1 MKINRRLMLGSLAGL
16 AAATFAG
23 VSAPVHAADQITL
36 NVLYNLPGFTKFH
49 QPLADEFM
57 KNNPDIKINF
67 LAPAAGYNEGQQQVL
82 RAAVTGNLPDV
93 YFSGYNMTAELVHT
107 LLPRQQITD
116 LTPFIAA
123 EGGQAF
129 LDKNYSPK
137 MAALGQID
145 GKQFGLPVNA
155 SSPIMYINADLVKKA
170 GGDPDNMP
178 TTFPELIALAKK
190 IHTLDPKI
198 AGMGYDINSWP
209 DDWLWQALVY
219 EQGGKLVDPA
229 TKKVA
234 FDNEIGLNALKMAR
248 QFVTEGG
255 QNLLDWDQS
264 RQQFGAGLTGFIFS
278 TPAHVQT
285 IEGLVGNRF
294 PLKTALFPMDNKEK
308 GGVPTGGNSAVI
320 LTQDK
325 AKQDAAWKYLKWIT
339 GPQAQNTIVRITG
352 YLPTNKL
359 ATGPDFLAP
368 YYAEHPNVKTAS
380 LQADRSLPWAGYPG
394 GDSVRIWRTQ
404 RDVIGSVMR
413 GDVTPEAGLKQLVEQ
428 TNALMQ

>member
-1 MKINRRLMLGSLAGL
+1 MYMTRRTVVGGLALGLAMAGL
-16 AAATFAG
+16 GGTANAEG
-23 VSAPVHAADQITL
+23 EITL

-57 KNNPDIKINF
+57 KNNPDVKINF
-67 LAPAAGYNEGQQQVL
+67 LAPAPGYNEGQQQVL
-82 RAAVTGNLPDV
+82 RSAVTGNLPDV
-93 YFSGYNMTAELVHT
+93 YFSGYNLTAELVHA
-107 LLPRQQITD
+107 LEPRNQITD
-116 LTPFIAA
+116 LGPFIEA

-129 LDKNYSPK
+129 LDANYSPK

-145 GKQFGLPVNA
+145 GKQYGLPVNA
-155 SSPIMYINADLVKKA
+155 SSPIIYINAELVRKA

-178 TTFPELIALAKK
+178 KTFDGLIELAAK
-190 IHTLDPKI
+190 IHALDPKV
-198 AGMGYDINSWP
+198 AGMGYDINGWP
-209 DDWLWQALVY
+209 DDWLWQALIFQ
-219 EQGGKLVDPA
+219 QGGKLVDET
-229 TKKVA
+229 TKAVA
-234 FDNEIGLNALKMAR
+234 FDNEIGLNALKLAR
-248 QFVTEGG
+248 RFVTEGG

-285 IEGLVGNRF
+285 VQGLVGDRF
-294 PLKTALFPMDNKEK
+294 ELKTATFPLDNPET

-325 AKQDAAWKYLKWIT
+325 ARQDAAWKYLKWIT
-339 GPQAQNTIVRITG
+339 GPEAQNVIVRITG

-359 ATGPDFLAP
+359 ATGPDYLEP
-368 YYAEHPNVKTAS
+368 YYAENPNVKTAS

-404 RDVIGSVMR
+404 RDVIGAVMR
-413 GDVTPEAGLKQLVEQ
+413 GELSPEDGLKQVVEQ
-428 TNALMQ
+428 TNALMN

>member
-1 MKINRRLMLGSLAGL
+1 MKLNRRAVVSGLALGMAFAGL
-16 AAATFAG
+16 AQPALANE
-23 VSAPVHAADQITL
+23 ITL

-57 KNNPDIKINF
+57 KKNPDVKINF

-82 RAAVTGNLPDV
+82 RSAVTGNLPDV
-93 YFSGYNMTAELVHT
+93 YFSGYNLTAELVHT
-107 LLPRQQITD
+107 LAPRNQITD
-116 LTPFIAA
+116 LGPFIQA

-145 GKQFGLPVNA
+145 GKQYGLPVNA
-155 SSPIMYINADLVKKA
+155 SSPIIYINADLVTKA
-170 GGDPDNMP
+170 GGDPDKMP
-178 TTFPELIALAKK
+178 TTFQELIALAKK
-190 IHTLDPKI
+190 IKALDAKF
-198 AGMGYDINSWP
+198 AGMSYDINGWP
-209 DDWLWQALVY
+209 DDWLWQALVF
-219 EQGGKLVDPA
+219 EQGGKLVDEK
-229 TKKVA
+229 TKTVA

-285 IEGLVGNRF
+285 IQGLVGDRF
-294 PLKTALFPMDNKEK
+294 KLKTATFPLDNKEK

-320 LTQDK
+320 LTQEK

-339 GPQAQNTIVRITG
+339 GPEAQNTIVRITG

-368 YYAEHPNVKTAS
+368 YYVENPNVKTAS

-404 RDVIGSVMR
+404 RDIIGTVMR
-413 GDVTPEAGLKQLVEQ
+413 GEVTPEAGLKQVVEQ
-428 TNALMQ
+428 TNALLK

>member
-1 MKINRRLMLGSLAGL
+1 MKINRRAVMSGLALGMAFAGL
-16 AAATFAG
+16 AK
-23 VSAPVHAADQITL
+23 PVLANEITL

-57 KNNPDIKINF
+57 KKNPDVKINF
-67 LAPAAGYNEGQQQVL
+67 LAPAEGYNQGQQQVL
-82 RAAVTGNLPDV
+82 RSAVTGNLPDV
-93 YFSGYNMTAELVHT
+93 YFSGYNLTAELVHALT
-107 LLPRQQITD
+107 PRNQITD
-116 LTPFIAA
+116 LGPFIQA

-145 GKQFGLPVNA
+145 GKQYGLPVNA
-155 SSPIMYINADLVKKA
+155 SSPIIYINSDLVTKA
-170 GGDPDNMP
+170 GGDPDKMP

-190 IHTLDPKI
+190 IKALDPKL
-198 AGMGYDINSWP
+198 AGMSYDVNGWA
-209 DDWLWQALVY
+209 DDWLWQALVF
-219 EQGGKLVDPA
+219 EQGGQLVDEK
-229 TKKVA
+229 TKTVA

-285 IEGLVGNRF
+285 IQGLVGDRF
-294 PLKTALFPMDNKEK
+294 KLKTATFPLDNKEK

-339 GPQAQNTIVRITG
+339 GPEAQNTIVRITG

-368 YYAEHPNVKTAS
+368 YYVENPNVKTAS
-380 LQADRSLPWAGYPG
+380 LQADRSLPWGAYPG
-394 GDSVRIWRTQ
+394 GESVRIWRTQ
-404 RDVIGSVMR
+404 RDIIGTVMR
-413 GDVTPEAGLKQLVEQ
+413 GEITPEAGLKQIVEQ
-428 TNALMQ
+428 TNALLK

>member
-1 MKINRRLMLGSLAGL
+1 MKLNRRAVVSGLALGMAFAGL
-16 AAATFAG
+16 AQPALANE
-23 VSAPVHAADQITL
+23 ITL

-57 KNNPDIKINF
+57 KKNPDVKINF

-82 RAAVTGNLPDV
+82 RSAVTGNLPDV
-93 YFSGYNMTAELVHT
+93 YFSGYNLTAELVHT
-107 LLPRQQITD
+107 LALRNQITD
-116 LTPFIAA
+116 LGPFIQA

-145 GKQFGLPVNA
+145 GKQYGLPVNA
-155 SSPIMYINADLVKKA
+155 SSPIIYINADLVTKA
-170 GGDPDNMP
+170 GGDPDKMP

-190 IHTLDPKI
+190 IKALDAKF
-198 AGMGYDINSWP
+198 AGMSYDINGWP
-209 DDWLWQALVY
+209 DDWLWQALVF
-219 EQGGKLVDPA
+219 EQGGKLVDEK
-229 TKKVA
+229 TKTVA

-285 IEGLVGNRF
+285 IQGLVGDRF
-294 PLKTALFPMDNKEK
+294 KLKTATFPLDNKEK

-320 LTQDK
+320 LTQEK

-339 GPQAQNTIVRITG
+339 GPEAQNTIVRITG

-368 YYAEHPNVKTAS
+368 YYVENPNVKTAS

-404 RDVIGSVMR
+404 RDIIGTVMR
-413 GDVTPEAGLKQLVEQ
+413 GEVTPEAGLKQVVEQ
-428 TNALMQ
+428 TNALLK

>member
-1 MKINRRLMLGSLAGL
+1 MRITRRTAMSGLAISLALAGL
-16 AAATFAG
+16 SKPSFAAE
-23 VSAPVHAADQITL
+23 VTL

-49 QPLADEFM
+49 QPLAEQFM

-67 LAPAAGYNEGQQQVL
+67 LAPALGYNEGQQQVL
-82 RAAVTGNLPDV
+82 RSAVTGNLPDV
-93 YFSGYNMTAELVHT
+93 YFSGYNLTAELVHT
-107 LLPRQQITD
+107 LLPRKQITE
-116 LTPFIAA
+116 LTPFIEE

-137 MAALGQID
+137 MAALGQVD
-145 GKQFGLPVNA
+145 GKQYGLPVNA
-155 SSPIMYINADLVKKA
+155 SSPIMFINADLVKRA

-178 TTFPELIALAKK
+178 KTFPELIALAKK
-190 IHTLDPKI
+190 IHMMDPKV
-198 AGMGYDINSWP
+198 AGMGYDINGWP
-209 DDWLWQALVY
+209 DDWLWQSLIF
-219 EQGGKLVDPA
+219 EQGGKLVDGA
-229 TKKVA
+229 TGKVA
-234 FDNEIGLNALKMAR
+234 FDNEIGLNALKLCR
-248 QFVTEGG
+248 QFVTDGG
-255 QNLLDWDQS
+255 QSLLDWDQS

-285 IEGLVGNRF
+285 IEGLVGKRF
-294 PLKTALFPMDNKEK
+294 ELKTATFPLDNPTN

-325 AKQDAAWKYLKWIT
+325 TKQDAAWKYLKWIT
-339 GPQAQNTIVRITG
+339 GPEAQNLIVRITG

-359 ATGPDFLAP
+359 ATGQDYLAP

-404 RDVIGSVMR
+404 RDIIGSVMR
-413 GDVTPEAGLKQLVEQ
+413 GDVSPEGGLKQIVEQ
-428 TNALMQ
+428 TNALMSK

>member
-1 MKINRRLMLGSLAGL
+1 MKINRRTALGGLALSLAL
-16 AAATFAG
+16 AG
-23 VSAPVHAADQITL
+23 VSTPSFAADVTL

-57 KNNPDIKINF
+57 KKNPDIKINF
-67 LAPAAGYNEGQQQVL
+67 LAPAPGYNEGQQQVL

-93 YFSGYNMTAELVHT
+93 YFSGYNLTAELVHT
-107 LLPRQQITD
+107 LAPRNQITD
-116 LTPFIAA
+116 LAPFIEA

-129 LDKNYSPK
+129 LDKNYTPN
-137 MAALGQID
+137 MAALGKID
-145 GKQFGLPVNA
+145 GKQYGLPVNA
-155 SSPIMYINADLVKKA
+155 SSPIIYINAELVRKA

-178 TTFPELIALAKK
+178 KTFDGLIALANK
-190 IHTLDPKI
+190 IHKQDSKI
-198 AGMGYDINSWP
+198 AGMGYDINLWP
-209 DDWLWQALVY
+209 DDWLWQALIFQ
-219 EQGGKLVDPA
+219 QGGKLVDEA
-229 TKKVA
+229 TKTVA
-234 FDNEIGLNALKMAR
+234 FNNEIGLNALKLTR
-248 QFVTEGG
+248 RFVTEGG

-285 IEGLVGNRF
+285 VEGLVGNRF
-294 PLKTALFPMDNKEK
+294 ELKTSTFPLDNPEK
-308 GGVPTGGNSAVI
+308 GGVPTGGNSAVM

-339 GPQAQNTIVRITG
+339 GPEAQNVIVRITG

-380 LQADRSLPWAGYPG
+380 LQAERSLPWAGYPG

-404 RDVIGSVMR
+404 RDIIGTVMR
-413 GDVTPEAGLKQLVEQ
+413 GEVTPEDGLKQIVEQ
-428 TNALMQ
+428 TNGLMK

>member
-1 MKINRRLMLGSLAGL
+1 MLINRRTLLGSIALATAFVGP
-16 AAATFAG
+16 AT
-23 VSAPVHAADQITL
+23 SSLAADQVTL

-57 KNNPDIKINF
+57 KNNPDIKISF
-67 LAPAAGYNEGQQQVL
+67 LAPAASYNDGQQQVL
-82 RAAVTGNLPDV
+82 RAAVTDELPDV

-107 LLPRQQITD
+107 LAPRNQITD
-116 LTPFIAA
+116 LTPFIEA

-129 LDKNYSPK
+129 LDKNYTPK

-145 GKQFGLPVNA
+145 GKQYGLPVNA
-155 SSPIMYINADLVKKA
+155 SSPIMYINADLVTKA

-178 TTFPELIALAKK
+178 KTFPELVELAKK
-190 IHTLDPKI
+190 IHALDPKI
-198 AGMGYDINSWP
+198 AGMAYDINGWP

-219 EQGGKLVDPA
+219 EQGGTLVDPA
-229 TKKVA
+229 TSTVA
-234 FDNEIGLNALKMAR
+234 FDNEIGLNALKLAR
-248 QFVTEGG
+248 SFVTEGG

-285 IEGLVGNRF
+285 IEGLVGDRF
-294 PLKTALFPMDNKEK
+294 HLKTSTFPMDNKEK

-325 AKQDAAWKYLKWIT
+325 VKQDAAWKYLKWVT
-339 GPQAQNTIVRITG
+339 GPEAQNTIVRITG

-359 ATGPDFLAP
+359 ATGPDYLAP

-394 GDSVRIWRTQ
+394 GDSVRIWRAQ
-404 RDVIGSVMR
+404 RDVIGAVMR
-413 GDVTPEAGLKQLVEQ
+413 GELTPENGLKQMVEQ
-428 TNALMQ
+428 TNALMK

>member
-1 MKINRRLMLGSLAGL
+1 MNIKRRTALGGL
-16 AAATFAG
+16 ALGLALTGF
-23 VSAPVHAADQITL
+23 SAQSFAADVTL
-36 NVLYNLPGFTKFH
+36 NILYNLPGFTKFH

-67 LAPAAGYNEGQQQVL
+67 LAPAPGYNDGQQQVL

-93 YFSGYNMTAELVHT
+93 YFSGYNLTAELVHT
-107 LLPRQQITD
+107 LAPRKQITD
-116 LTPFIAA
+116 LAPFIEK

-137 MAALGQID
+137 MSALGMVD
-145 GKQFGLPVNA
+145 GKQYGLPVNA
-155 SSPIMYINADLVKKA
+155 SSPIIYVNAELVRKA

-178 TTFPELIALAKK
+178 KTFDGLIQLANK
-190 IHTLDPKI
+190 IHAQDAKVS
-198 AGMGYDINSWP
+198 GMGYDINLWP
-209 DDWLWQALVY
+209 DDWLWQALITN
-219 EQGGKLVDPA
+219 QGGKLVDET
-229 TKKVA
+229 TKTVG
-234 FDNEIGLNALKMAR
+234 FDNEIGLNALKLAR
-248 QFVTEGG
+248 RFVTEGG

-285 IEGLVGNRF
+285 IEALVGDRFKLVTSTF
-294 PLKTALFPMDNKEK
+294 PLDNPEK
-308 GGVPTGGNSAVI
+308 GGVPTGGNSAVM

-325 AKQDAAWKYLKWIT
+325 EKQDAAWKYMKWVT
-339 GPQAQNTIVRITG
+339 GPEAQNVIVRITG

-359 ATGPDFLAP
+359 ATGPEFLAP

-380 LQADRSLPWAGYPG
+380 LQAERSLPWAGYPG

-404 RDVIGSVMR
+404 RDIIGTVMR
-413 GDVTPEAGLKQLVEQ
+413 GEVTPEAGLKQIVEQ
-428 TNALMQ
+428 TNALMK

>member
-1 MKINRRLMLGSLAGL
+1 MTLTRRTAMGGL
-16 AAATFAG
+16 AFGLALLPLATPA
-23 VSAPVHAADQITL
+23 SAADEVTL
-36 NVLYNLPGFTKFH
+36 NILYNLPGFTKFH

-57 KNNPDIKINF
+57 KNNPGIKINF
-67 LAPAAGYNEGQQQVL
+67 LAPALGYNEGQQQVL

-93 YFSGYNMTAELVHT
+93 YFSGYNLTAELVHT

-116 LTPFIAA
+116 LAPFIAT

-145 GKQFGLPVNA
+145 GKQYGLPVNA
-155 SSPIMYINADLVKKA
+155 SSPIMFINADLVRKA

-178 TTFPELIALAKK
+178 KTFAGLVELAKK
-190 IHTLDPKI
+190 IHALDPKI
-198 AGMGYDINSWP
+198 AGMGYDINGWP
-209 DDWLWQALVY
+209 DDWLWQSLIF
-219 EQGGKLVDPA
+219 EQGGKLVDEA

-234 FDNEIGLNALKMAR
+234 FDNGIGLNALKLAR
-248 QFVTEGG
+248 RFVTEGG
-255 QNLLDWDQS
+255 QTLLDWDQS

-285 IEGLVGNRF
+285 VEGLVGQRF
-294 PLKTALFPMDNKEK
+294 ALKTATFPLDNPET

-325 AKQDAAWKYLKWIT
+325 TRQAAAWKYLKWVT
-339 GPQAQNTIVRITG
+339 GPEAQNTIVRITG

-359 ATGPDFLAP
+359 AVGPDFLAP

-404 RDVIGSVMR
+404 RDIIGTVMR
-413 GDVTPEAGLKQLVEQ
+413 GEITPEAGLKQIVEQ
-428 TNALMQ
+428 TNALMK

>member
-1 MKINRRLMLGSLAGL
+1 MNITRRAVVSGL
-16 AAATFAG
+16 ALGLALGGFATPSFAED
-23 VSAPVHAADQITL
+23 VTL
-36 NVLYNLPGFTKFH
+36 NILYNLPGFTKFH

-67 LAPAAGYNEGQQQVL
+67 LAPALGYNEGQQQIL
-82 RAAVTGNLPDV
+82 RSAVTGNLPDV
-93 YFSGYNMTAELVHT
+93 YFSGYNLTAELVHT
-107 LLPRQQITD
+107 LLPRKQITE
-116 LTPFIAA
+116 LTPFIEA

-145 GKQFGLPVNA
+145 GKQYGLPVNA
-155 SSPIMYINADLVKKA
+155 SSPIMFVNADLVKKA

-178 TTFPELIALAKK
+178 KTFAGLIELAKK
-190 IHTLDPKI
+190 IHADDPKVS
-198 AGMGYDINSWP
+198 GMSYDINGWP
-209 DDWLWQALVY
+209 DDWLWQSLIF
-219 EQGGKLVDPA
+219 EQGGKLVDEK

-234 FDNEIGLNALKMAR
+234 FDNEIGLNALKLSR

-255 QNLLDWDQS
+255 QTLLDWDQS

-285 IEGLVGNRF
+285 IEALVGTRF
-294 PLKTALFPMDNKEK
+294 QLKTATFPLDNAAT

-320 LTQDK
+320 LTQD
-325 AKQDAAWKYLKWIT
+325 ATKQAAAWKYLKWVT
-339 GPQAQNTIVRITG
+339 GPEAQNVIVRITG

-380 LQADRSLPWAGYPG
+380 LQAERSLPWAGYPG

-404 RDVIGSVMR
+404 RDIIGTVMR
-413 GDVTPEAGLKQLVEQ
+413 GDVTPQDGLKQMVDQ
-428 TNALMQ
+428 TNALMTK

>member
-1 MKINRRLMLGSLAGL
+1 MYMKRRTVVGGLALGLAMAGL
-16 AAATFAG
+16 GGTANAEG
-23 VSAPVHAADQITL
+23 EITL

-57 KNNPDIKINF
+57 KNNPDVKINF
-67 LAPAAGYNEGQQQVL
+67 LAPAPGYNEGQQQVL
-82 RAAVTGNLPDV
+82 RSAVTGNLPDV
-93 YFSGYNMTAELVHT
+93 YFSGYNLTAELVHA
-107 LLPRQQITD
+107 LEPRNQITD
-116 LTPFIAA
+116 LGPFIEA

-129 LDKNYSPK
+129 LDANYSPK

-145 GKQFGLPVNA
+145 GKQYGLPVNA
-155 SSPIMYINADLVKKA
+155 SSPIIYINAELVRKA

-178 TTFPELIALAKK
+178 KTFDGLIELAAK
-190 IHTLDPKI
+190 IHALDPKV
-198 AGMGYDINSWP
+198 AGMGYDINGWP
-209 DDWLWQALVY
+209 DDWLWQALIFQ
-219 EQGGKLVDPA
+219 QGGKLVDET
-229 TKKVA
+229 TKAVA
-234 FDNEIGLNALKMAR
+234 FDNEIGLNALKLAR
-248 QFVTEGG
+248 RFVTEGG

-285 IEGLVGNRF
+285 VQGLVGDRF
-294 PLKTALFPMDNKEK
+294 ELKTATFPLDNPET

-325 AKQDAAWKYLKWIT
+325 ARQDAAWKYLKWIT
-339 GPQAQNTIVRITG
+339 GPEAQNVIVRITG

-359 ATGPDFLAP
+359 ATGPDFLEP
-368 YYAEHPNVKTAS
+368 YYAENPNVKTAS

-404 RDVIGSVMR
+404 RDVIGAVMR
-413 GDVTPEAGLKQLVEQ
+413 GELSPEDGLKQVVEQ
-428 TNALMQ
+428 TNALMN